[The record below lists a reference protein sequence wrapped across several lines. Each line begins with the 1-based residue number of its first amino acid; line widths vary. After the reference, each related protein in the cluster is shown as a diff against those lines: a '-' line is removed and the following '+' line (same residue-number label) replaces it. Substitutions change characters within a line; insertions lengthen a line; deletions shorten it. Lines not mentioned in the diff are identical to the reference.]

1 MASFILRRLLA
12 AIPLVIAVSLLTH
25 LLIEWAPGD
34 VTSELATDPSISR
47 EELAQLRAR
56 FHLDEGPLRRYV
68 AWLGQAVQGNLG
80 RAANGQPVA
89 EQIGERVFNTLVLS
103 MAALLVAWVL
113 GIPLGI
119 LAAVKRGTWVDRGS
133 GLVMYAFLSLPAVF
147 FSLMLLC
154 LAARTHWFPI
164 GGMTSLGYES
174 MSFGARARDLLQHL
188 LLPSLV
194 LGLGAMA
201 HYARQARG
209 SMIDVLG
216 RDYLRTARAKGLS
229 EGRVVFKHA
238 LRNALNPLVSLAG
251 QSIGAL
257 LNGSFLVEYVFAW
270 PGLARLTFDG
280 MQRQDEF
287 VVKAAVTM
295 AAIMLLIGNTIGDLL
310 LAAVDPRVRVA

>member
-1 MASFILRRLLA
+1 
-12 AIPLVIAVSLLTH
+12 
-25 LLIEWAPGD
+25 
-34 VTSELATDPSISR
+34 
-47 EELAQLRAR
+47 
-56 FHLDEGPLRRYV
+56 
-68 AWLGQAVQGNLG
+68 
-80 RAANGQPVA
+80 
-89 EQIGERVFNTLVLS
+89 
-103 MAALLVAWVL
+103 
-113 GIPLGI
+113 
-119 LAAVKRGTWVDRGS
+119 
-133 GLVMYAFLSLPAVF
+133 MYAFLSLPAVF